1 MPQFT
6 TFLAIYQLFLPFLPV
21 FSFFLNVDF
30 LNFPPIIFMYL
41 PTIRFFE
48 LILHLLIIN
57 FPNCY
62 NIIAKYNKSV
72 TWQKIVIP
80 ILSCYE

>member
-6 TFLAIYQLFLPFLPV
+6 AFLAIYQLFLPFLPV
-21 FSFFLNVDF
+21 FSFF

-72 TWQKIVIP
+72 TWQKIVIQF
-80 ILSCYE
+80 LCCYE